1 MNTINLRYNSLT
13 PHNIQASSNCDE
25 SISTVSSDT
34 DPSESETSS
43 SSSSASSSSNSDSEA
58 ELPVKK
64 QQPNVTVHTTEAPLP
79 KVTIAEGTVS
89 TPMDVLVDSVCDASD
104 VQRRKKTR
112 NRNQRR
118 RDRKRLTY
126 LQSIG
131 VLSSA
136 ATLTDFKQ
144 WRATSQE
151 TVHCQHTH
159 ESEKSD
165 SKEPD
170 TSAALEATR
179 QALLDS
185 IASGGIGI
193 EPGQPEMPKPSRRG
207 KSVDASA
214 SQNLLES
221 KITDTPAAAKSSQE
235 TQQAVSEP
243 PRRRAKLDLASS
255 KRLLFGSLGLRTPK
269 TKDDEHS
276 LREKL
281 MRNVKPMDIPRNEQ
295 VDDAAANHLSDD
307 DSWKDKII
315 LKAVEC
321 CHDGIE
327 LSAPPFPFV
336 QRWDPQQQGQCNSRN
351 GRGGKSKKRRRNKQQ
366 YEEQEQAQNGESDA
380 RFPETLDRREVTD
393 GEPGEDDH
401 EQAVQRD
408 EREGYE
414 GAINDQL
421 MRDANGISATAPDE
435 FFGVDDLPALPDDM
449 SACKSLVPEETVPG
463 TIFAFKQLDM
473 SQDTNW
479 QPKISDYRTATI
491 NAVMDNGVLHIT
503 LAHRDRPDKVK
514 AYDAQTGKRL
524 YSKFE
529 MPEYEDADVDNDE
542 GVFEIAFADL
552 IEPKLIRA
560 AAAEQIPNV
569 KEQNAVRANT
579 VEAGDGDVS
588 MPEVDLAL
596 ANGSI
601 EGLADETND
610 VLDEVEPQEI
620 SEAAEKEIL
629 KIIKE
634 SGFHS
639 DVADGV
645 NIEQGFQS
653 HETPLDPKADEVRD
667 DPNSPTFNGFSSSL
681 PEEATSKQLPST
693 RNQRDDTS
701 LMAPLGN
708 VEGPSDVDFRS
719 FGSRSPDGD
728 SLTGAVIDE
737 VVLPQLEDDGADFH
751 RPASEDAPEEADHQ
765 TSSQE
770 LSAPFSPPRTTSE
783 VIRSNGRGSR
793 SLPQPRPIPTLD
805 GTSSDADD
813 LPTLETIYSA
823 RTRTVKPF
831 ANNRV
836 DKTASTE
843 ELPYRKLRSQS
854 VEIKR
859 SSPSFENRLA
869 ASQIPAGSQI
879 IDLTLSSDAVD
890 PDGSE
895 YEYKGSDLPDGPG
908 WVGKRRTRGMKTEI
922 KRSAGRSKRT
932 RSDV

>member
-1 MNTINLRYNSLT
+1 
-13 PHNIQASSNCDE
+13 
-25 SISTVSSDT
+25 
-34 DPSESETSS
+34 
-43 SSSSASSSSNSDSEA
+43 
-58 ELPVKK
+58 
-64 QQPNVTVHTTEAPLP
+64 
-79 KVTIAEGTVS
+79 
-89 TPMDVLVDSVCDASD
+89 MDVPVDSVCDAPN
-104 VQRRKKTR
+104 VQRRTKTQC
-112 NRNQRR
+112 RNQRR
-118 RDRKRLTY
+118 RDRKRLEY
-126 LQSIG
+126 LKSIG

-151 TVHCQHTH
+151 TVHGQHTH
-159 ESEKSD
+159 QSEKSD

-170 TSAALEATR
+170 TSDAFEATR

-185 IASGGIGI
+185 IASGGIEI
-193 EPGQPEMPKPSRRG
+193 EPGPPEMAKPSHWAE
-207 KSVDASA
+207 SVDASA

-221 KITDTPAAAKSSQE
+221 KITDTPAAAESSQE
-235 TQQAVSEP
+235 TQQAASEP
-243 PRRRAKLDLASS
+243 PRHRAKLDLASS

-269 TKDDEHS
+269 TKEDEHS

-281 MRNVKPMDIPRNEQ
+281 MRNVKPINSPRNEQ

-321 CHDGIE
+321 CQDGIE

-351 GRGGKSKKRRRNKQQ
+351 GRGGKSKKRRRNKQH

-380 RFPETLDRREVTD
+380 RFPETLDRREVSD
-393 GEPGEDDH
+393 GEPGDDDD
-401 EQAVQRD
+401 EQAVQSN
-408 EREGYE
+408 ESEEYE

-421 MRDANGISATAPDE
+421 MRDANGISATAPDD
-435 FFGVDDLPALPDDM
+435 FFDVEDLPALPDDM
-449 SACKSLVPEETVPG
+449 SACKTLVPEETVPG

-473 SQDTNW
+473 SQNTNW

-491 NAVMDNGVLHIT
+491 NAVMDDGVLHIT

-514 AYDAQTGKRL
+514 AYDTQTGKRL

-560 AAAEQIPNV
+560 AAAEQIPHV
-569 KEQNAVRANT
+569 KEQNAIEADI
-579 VEAGDGDVS
+579 VEAGNGDAS

-601 EGLADETND
+601 EGLAEETNN
-610 VLDEVEPQEI
+610 VLDEIEPQEI

-653 HETPLDPKADEVRD
+653 HQNALDPMADEVRD
-667 DPNSPTFNGFSSSL
+667 DPKSPTFNGFSSSL
-681 PEEATSKQLPST
+681 PEETTSKQLPST
-693 RNQRDDTS
+693 RDQPDDTS
-701 LMAPLGN
+701 SVAPLSN
-708 VEGPSDVDFRS
+708 VEGSGGTDFRS
-719 FGSRSPDGD
+719 FGSGSPDGD

-737 VVLPQLEDDGADFH
+737 DVLPQLEDDGADYH
-751 RPASEDAPEEADHQ
+751 RRASKATPEEADHQ
-765 TSSQE
+765 ISSQE
-770 LSAPFSPPRTTSE
+770 LTAPSSPPRTASE
-783 VIRSNGRGSR
+783 VIRSKGRGSR
-793 SLPQPRPIPTLD
+793 SVAQAQPITSLD
-805 GTSSDADD
+805 GTSSDPDD
-813 LPTLETIYSA
+813 LPTLESIYFA

-831 ANNRV
+831 ANNRA

-859 SSPSFENRLA
+859 SSPAFENRVA
-869 ASQIPAGSQI
+869 GSQIPAGSQI
-879 IDLTLSSDAVD
+879 IDLTLSSDGAD

-895 YEYKGSDLPDGPG
+895 YEYKGSGLPDGPG
-908 WVGKRRTRGMKTEI
+908 WVGKRRTRGMRAEI
-922 KRSAGRSKRT
+922 KRSAGRSKRR
-932 RSDV
+932 RSNV